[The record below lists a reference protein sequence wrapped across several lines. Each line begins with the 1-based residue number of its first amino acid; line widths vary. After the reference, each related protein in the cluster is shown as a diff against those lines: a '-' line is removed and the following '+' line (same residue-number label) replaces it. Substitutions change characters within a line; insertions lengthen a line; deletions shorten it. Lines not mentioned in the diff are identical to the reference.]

1 MKKLLVII
9 GIALCALVVAQ
20 AVQRTY
26 RLIINAKSQNTPA
39 IVVGGKTYVPLDAL
53 RASGAGVS
61 LSGSTL
67 TLTLPGR
74 PVAQGEANQN
84 AAVEGCLNEWLFN
97 GLWRFRVTGV
107 QPSSDPQGWK
117 ATVEVRNGSRA
128 DGLALAGTGWGGMR
142 IILSDGNPVEVL
154 SDAVDVRDQSFLQGA
169 GKTITLAFPS
179 EETSKTP
186 SKLFLLLDPKGL
198 AGTNLR
204 YTVPDPSF
212 RVRLDCRK

>member
-1 MKKLLVII
+1 MKKVLLV
-9 GIALCALVVAQ
+9 LVVLLSALALAQ
-20 AVQRTY
+20 VAQRTY
-26 RLIINAKSQNTPA
+26 RLVVNGKASSGQA
-39 IVVGGKTYVPLDAL
+39 IVVGGKTYVSLEAL
-53 RASGAGVS
+53 RAAGVTSS
-61 LSGSTL
+61 LSGNTL
-67 TLTLPGR
+67 TLTLPGA
-74 PVAQGEANQN
+74 PVAQGGANQN

-97 GLWRFRVTGV
+97 GLWRFRVTSV
-107 QPSSDPQGWK
+107 QPSTDPQGWK

-154 SDAVDVRDQSFLQGA
+154 SDAVDVRDQPFLQGA

>member
-1 MKKLLVII
+1 MKKLLII
-9 GIALCALVVAQ
+9 MAIAVGALVVAQ
-20 AVQRTY
+20 AAQRTY
-26 RLIINAKSQNTPA
+26 RLIINAKAQSTPA

-53 RASGAGVS
+53 RASGVGVS

-67 TLTLPGR
+67 TLTLPS
-74 PVAQGEANQN
+74 ASTTQGGANQN

-97 GLWRFRVTGV
+97 GLWRFRVTSV
-107 QPSSDPQGWK
+107 QPSTDPQGWK

-142 IILSDGNPVEVL
+142 IILNDGNPVEVL
-154 SDAVDVRDQSFLQGA
+154 SDAVEVRDQPFLQGA
-169 GKTITLAFPS
+169 GKTLTLAFPS

-198 AGTNLR
+198 AGTSLR